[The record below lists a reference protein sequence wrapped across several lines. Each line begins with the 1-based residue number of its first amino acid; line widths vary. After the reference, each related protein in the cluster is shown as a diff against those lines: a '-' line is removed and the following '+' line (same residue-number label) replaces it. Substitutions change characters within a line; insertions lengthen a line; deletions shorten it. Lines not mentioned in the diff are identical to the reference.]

1 LDVFE
6 SLEDKESKLLD
17 LELLLKS
24 KRIDHESSKVRKGLE
39 VELGDCKSEFQEC
52 WESKEILGRENMGFL
67 KRVKELESQVGK
79 CKSDFEEL

>member
-6 SLEDKESKLLD
+6 SLEDKEGKLLD

-39 VELGDCKSEFQEC
+39 KELG
-52 WESKEILGRENMGFL
+52 
-67 KRVKELESQVGK
+67 
-79 CKSDFEEL
+79 